1 MALRTIECSACGTAV
16 PYGRLSC
23 PECGELLASV
33 AGAARHL
40 TSVAEVA
47 GRPMPPAASEP
58 VPMEAVELVEAEPIP
73 TFEPESIETESIAPE
88 PEPIEPEPI
97 APEPEPEP
105 EPAAWPPASPVRVT
119 EPALSP
125 SVVEPPP
132 GSYVPPAPAPLRPTV
147 TQPAGLP
154 APARAWGGIGNAVA
168 ATPGSA
174 ALSDSTTD
182 RDSLSLTDPARRAEA
197 IGWLAVA
204 GAAVGAAGFLLPW
217 ARTVIGADG
226 VGYLDTWGFAGPGH
240 PLVVLGL
247 LAVLALAVV
256 KNPIP
261 AWARLGIPGLAFGSM
276 LVGMLWPYVFGP
288 LGPLPGAYLSLF
300 GAVVLVVAAIASLA
314 SDRHAPANT
323 GV

>member
-40 TSVAEVA
+40 TSVAGLGDSA
-47 GRPMPPAASEP
+47 IEP
-58 VPMEAVELVEAEPIP
+58 VEADEPVAI
-73 TFEPESIETESIAPE
+73 
-88 PEPIEPEPI
+88 
-97 APEPEPEP
+97 
-105 EPAAWPPASPVRVT
+105 EPAAADEPVEIEPVAA
-119 EPALSP
+119 EPA
-125 SVVEPPP
+125 EPPP
-132 GSYVPPAPAPLRPTV
+132 GAYVPPAPAPLQPTV

-154 APARAWGGIGNAVA
+154 APARAWGLGNAVA
-168 ATPGSA
+168 ATHGSTA
-174 ALSDSTTD
+174 VSDSGTD

-276 LVGMLWPYVFGP
+276 LVGMLWPYVLGP
-288 LGPLPGAYLSLF
+288 LDPLPGAYLSLF

-314 SDRHAPANT
+314 SDRHAPTHT

>member
-40 TSVAEVA
+40 TSVAEVGGSA
-47 GRPMPPAASEP
+47 MQPAASEP
-58 VPMEAVELVEAEPIP
+58 VPVAAVEPDPIEPD
-73 TFEPESIETESIAPE
+73 
-88 PEPIEPEPI
+88 PIEPEP
-97 APEPEPEP
+97 
-105 EPAAWPPASPVRVT
+105 VG
-119 EPALSP
+119 
-125 SVVEPPP
+125 PPP
-132 GSYVPPAPAPLRPTV
+132 GSYVPPAPAPVQPTV

-154 APARAWGGIGNAVA
+154 APARAWGGIGNAA
-168 ATPGSA
+168 GATSGSTA
-174 ALSDSTTD
+174 VSDSSTD

-314 SDRHAPANT
+314 SDRHAPAQT

>member
-33 AGAARHL
+33 AGSARNL
-40 TSVAEVA
+40 TSVSVVDEAAEA
-47 GRPMPPAASEP
+47 DDGAMLSSASEP
-58 VPMEAVELVEAEPIP
+58 GSIEADDLVEAVES
-73 TFEPESIETESIAPE
+73 ESIVPEPPTRE
-88 PEPIEPEPI
+88 PEPT
-97 APEPEPEP
+97 
-105 EPAAWPPASPVRVT
+105 AS
-119 EPALSP
+119 
-125 SVVEPPP
+125 EPPP
-132 GSYVPPAPAPLRPTV
+132 GSYVPPAPAPLQPSV
-147 TQPAGLP
+147 TQPAGLA
-154 APARAWGGIGNAVA
+154 APARAWGV
-168 ATPGSA
+168 GSA
-174 ALSDSTTD
+174 VVETPESMPVSGGGSLE
-182 RDSLSLTDPARRAEA
+182 DSLSLTDPARRAEA

-240 PLVVLGL
+240 PLIVLGL
-247 LAVLALAVV
+247 LAILGLAVV

-261 AWARLGIPGLAFGSM
+261 AWARLGIPGLALGSL

-288 LGPLPGAYLSLF
+288 LGPLPGAYLSLV
-300 GAVVLVVAAIASLA
+300 GAVMLVVAAIASLA
-314 SDRHAPANT
+314 SDRHVPTHT

>member
-40 TSVAEVA
+40 TSVAGLGNSAIEPGEVDELVA
-47 GRPMPPAASEP
+47 IEP
-58 VPMEAVELVEAEPIP
+58 VVI
-73 TFEPESIETESIAPE
+73 
-88 PEPIEPEPI
+88 IEPVAI
-97 APEPEPEP
+97 
-105 EPAAWPPASPVRVT
+105 EPAAADEPVAIEPVAA
-119 EPALSP
+119 EPA
-125 SVVEPPP
+125 EPPP
-132 GSYVPPAPAPLRPTV
+132 GSYVPPAPAPLQPTV

-154 APARAWGGIGNAVA
+154 APARAWGGIGKAVG
-168 ATPGSA
+168 ATHGSTA
-174 ALSDSTTD
+174 VSDSGTD
-182 RDSLSLTDPARRAEA
+182 RDALSLTDPARRAEA

-300 GAVVLVVAAIASLA
+300 GAVVLIVAAIASLA
-314 SDRHAPANT
+314 SDRHAPTHT

>member
-40 TSVAEVA
+40 TSVAGLGDSA
-47 GRPMPPAASEP
+47 IEP
-58 VPMEAVELVEAEPIP
+58 VEADEPSAI
-73 TFEPESIETESIAPE
+73 
-88 PEPIEPEPI
+88 
-97 APEPEPEP
+97 
-105 EPAAWPPASPVRVT
+105 EPAAADEPVEIGPVAA
-119 EPALSP
+119 EPAES
-125 SVVEPPP
+125 PP
-132 GSYVPPAPAPLRPTV
+132 GAYVPPAPAPLQPTV

-154 APARAWGGIGNAVA
+154 APARAWGLGNAVG
-168 ATPGSA
+168 ATHGSTA
-174 ALSDSTTD
+174 VSDSGTD

-314 SDRHAPANT
+314 SDRHAPTHT

>member
-40 TSVAEVA
+40 TSVAGLGDSA
-47 GRPMPPAASEP
+47 MEP
-58 VPMEAVELVEAEPIP
+58 VVADEPVAIKP
-73 TFEPESIETESIAPE
+73 VG
-88 PEPIEPEPI
+88 PIEPVAI
-97 APEPEPEP
+97 
-105 EPAAWPPASPVRVT
+105 EPAAADEPVEIEPVAA
-119 EPALSP
+119 EPA
-125 SVVEPPP
+125 EPPP
-132 GSYVPPAPAPLRPTV
+132 GSYVPPAPAPLQPTV

-154 APARAWGGIGNAVA
+154 APARAWGGIGNAVG
-168 ATPGSA
+168 ATHASTA
-174 ALSDSTTD
+174 VSDSGTD
-182 RDSLSLTDPARRAEA
+182 RDALSLTDPARRAEA

-240 PLVVLGL
+240 PLVVLVL

-300 GAVVLVVAAIASLA
+300 GAVVLIVAAIASLA
-314 SDRHAPANT
+314 SDRHAPTHT